1 MTWERR
7 AKMKNIFL
15 RPVLSLILPKNQ
27 EKIAIPIPIHV
38 IMKITCPGSK
48 PFELKNRGKKA
59 K

>member
-7 AKMKNIFL
+7 AKMKNNFL
-15 RPVLSLILPKNQ
+15 CPDLSLILPKNQ

-38 IMKITCPGSK
+38 ITKVISPTEK
-48 PFELKNRGKKA
+48 PFELKNRGIKA